1 MGYLGSWRSC
11 GCHSMRTTHLNST
24 AEPEQVLPDDSMV
37 TALECPEERDK
48 KLKVWNWP
56 QNSPDPNLTKYLC
69 NMPEEV
75 LSMEAPPWIGL
86 GSDPLRS
93 GQGGSLDSC
102 VLRGGALHGSN
113 LLLQISKMLNPI
125 GIFRIWQPGRHVE
138 LFVTFPGLRNPRYP
152 SRTVTSPEIL
162 NCIHYTCLNTSCR
175 ADLIMF
181 WLFRETVKFPASCRL
196 WRSSTERWTNSSPQ
210 GSGSLQNE
218 WVSFLIIRNIN
229 GEQSLE
235 CLSSCIISFICR
247 CLLNQVNL
255 CPLDLSN
262 WQNCSTH

>member
-1 MGYLGSWRSC
+1 
-11 GCHSMRTTHLNST
+11 
-24 AEPEQVLPDDSMV
+24 
-37 TALECPEERDK
+37 
-48 KLKVWNWP
+48 
-56 QNSPDPNLTKYLC
+56 
-69 NMPEEV
+69 
-75 LSMEAPPWIGL
+75 
-86 GSDPLRS
+86 
-93 GQGGSLDSC
+93 
-102 VLRGGALHGSN
+102 
-113 LLLQISKMLNPI
+113 MLNPI
-125 GIFRIWQPGRHVE
+125 GILGIWQPGQPVE

-152 SRTVTSPEIL
+152 SRTVTGPEIL
-162 NCIHYTCLNTSCR
+162 NCILCTCFNTSCR